1 MMTDALRQGGAPFPR
16 SAAGDF
22 EVPPEDGAGDDFK
35 PLSRVEAEVLRS
47 RLAVLSPW
55 RVIAVQAAAGVL
67 CVAVAGLA
75 GDGRLA
81 ASALYGMGA
90 VVLPQIVLARGVT
103 RPRSGGAVSAAF
115 GFLIWELAKIGLAVA
130 MLAAAGKVV
139 NNLSWPALLVT
150 MVVCMK
156 VSWLALLWQ
165 RAPAA
170 KNTTTTRTGEGL
182 IRWLPKRR
190 PTTPKRS

>member
-1 MMTDALRQGGAPFPR
+1 MMTDALRQGGAPFPKP
-16 SAAGDF
+16 AAADLEAPAGDRQ
-22 EVPPEDGAGDDFK
+22 DDDFK
-35 PLSRVEAEVLRS
+35 PLSRAEAEVLRS

-55 RVIAVQAAAGVL
+55 RVIVVQAAAGVL

-81 ASALYGMGA
+81 ASALYGMCA

-103 RPRSGGAVSAAF
+103 RSRGGSAVVAAF
-115 GFLIWELAKIGLAVA
+115 GFLVWELAKIGLAVA
-130 MLAAAGKVV
+130 MLAVASRVV
-139 NNLSWPALLVT
+139 DRLSWPALLAT

-156 VSWLALLWQ
+156 ASWLALLWQ

-170 KNTTTTRTGEGL
+170 KNNETEVARD
-182 IRWLPKRR
+182 
-190 PTTPKRS
+190 